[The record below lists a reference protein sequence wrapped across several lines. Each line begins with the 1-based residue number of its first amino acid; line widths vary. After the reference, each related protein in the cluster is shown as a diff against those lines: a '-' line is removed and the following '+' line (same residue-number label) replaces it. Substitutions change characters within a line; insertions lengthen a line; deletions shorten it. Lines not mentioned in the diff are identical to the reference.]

1 MASGGSGMTEHD
13 DERARAFGFAPVDPA
28 ASSDRARKL
37 RLLRR
42 VADAL
47 QVSEA
52 SLYGIVDPPSPIEAT
67 DPGCDIDGQCAAL
80 LLAFRRIADP
90 EERRRLLALVEAIA
104 ERA

>member
-1 MASGGSGMTEHD
+1 MTEHD
-13 DERARAFGFAPVDPA
+13 DGKARAFGFAPVDPA
-28 ASSDRARKL
+28 AASDRARKL

-52 SLYGIVDPPSPIEAT
+52 SLYGTVDSTSPIVAT
-67 DPGCDIDGQCAAL
+67 EPGTDLDGQCAAL
-80 LLAFRRIADP
+80 LLAFRRIGDP